1 MPAISRSRG
10 LPSSSVV
17 TSSAFCVEEA
27 CVEAW
32 GAGTFWA
39 AELRAWA
46 RAVPA
51 HASTATG
58 DRQSSRAPR
67 AQVRVARLGIMV
79 ILPAQQLSSV
89 VKIGPFAGLNKT
101 GPVERMLAALVPQ
114 HRKLRLTQCLT
125 AAQALLQSRVVGGH
139 HLAGHVVA
147 HRPQA
152 HHQGFGAG
160 QKKRTP
166 KSVDALAILY
176 FA

>member
-39 AELRAWA
+39 AELRAWV

-89 VKIGPFAGLNKT
+89 VKIGPFAGLNET
-101 GPVERMLAALVPQ
+101 GPVERMLVALALQ
-114 HRKLRLTQCLT
+114 HGQLRL
-125 AAQALLQSRVVGGH
+125 AQRFTPSQSM
-139 HLAGHVVA
+139 L
-147 HRPQA
+147 
-152 HHQGFGAG
+152 
-160 QKKRTP
+160 
-166 KSVDALAILY
+166 
-176 FA
+176 